1 MNKENVYKH
10 LEKTKDDIQNSKIQS
25 ADELFEDVKE
35 ELTVYEQI
43 KLGINQAI
51 DYEKKSEQIKNRY
64 RINNAVPIF
73 IICEVLDCFPMTV
86 FLAAYTFNFSVF
98 ME

>member
-51 DYEKKSEQIKNRY
+51 DYEKNQSK
-64 RINNAVPIF
+64 
-73 IICEVLDCFPMTV
+73 
-86 FLAAYTFNFSVF
+86 
-98 ME
+98 

>member
-10 LEKTKDDIQNSKIQS
+10 LEKTKDDIQNRKIQS
-25 ADELFEDVKE
+25 ADELFEAVKE

-51 DYEKKSEQIKNRY
+51 DYEKNQSK
-64 RINNAVPIF
+64 
-73 IICEVLDCFPMTV
+73 
-86 FLAAYTFNFSVF
+86 
-98 ME
+98 

>member
-10 LEKTKDDIQNSKIQS
+10 LEKAKDDIQNSKIQS
-25 ADELFEDVKE
+25 TDELFEDVKE

-51 DYEKKSEQIKNRY
+51 DYEKNQSK
-64 RINNAVPIF
+64 
-73 IICEVLDCFPMTV
+73 
-86 FLAAYTFNFSVF
+86 
-98 ME
+98 

>member
-25 ADELFEDVKE
+25 AEELFEDVKE

-51 DYEKKSEQIKNRY
+51 DYEKNQSK
-64 RINNAVPIF
+64 
-73 IICEVLDCFPMTV
+73 
-86 FLAAYTFNFSVF
+86 
-98 ME
+98 

>member
-25 ADELFEDVKE
+25 ADELFEAVKE

-51 DYEKKSEQIKNRY
+51 DYEKNQSK
-64 RINNAVPIF
+64 
-73 IICEVLDCFPMTV
+73 
-86 FLAAYTFNFSVF
+86 
-98 ME
+98 

>member
-25 ADELFEDVKE
+25 TDELFEDVKE

-51 DYEKKSEQIKNRY
+51 DYEKNQSK
-64 RINNAVPIF
+64 
-73 IICEVLDCFPMTV
+73 
-86 FLAAYTFNFSVF
+86 
-98 ME
+98 